1 MLLQN
6 HTALITG
13 GSGGIGR
20 ATAQLF
26 LEHGAR
32 VVLADM
38 DADALTEAA
47 EALGADDDRLRTVT
61 ADVTSS
67 GDNKKMVETA
77 TDAFGP
83 ITFFFANAGIEGD
96 VAPIEDY
103 AEDTFDAVMDVNV
116 KGVWLG
122 LKHALPAM
130 KDGGSVA
137 ITSSVAGLE
146 GSPAMSAYVMSK
158 HAVVGLMR
166 VAAKEAA
173 GRGIRVNC
181 VNPGPV
187 DNRMMR
193 SLEAGMGEGAQEQLE
208 ATIPLGRYADE
219 ADVAGVALFLA
230 SDLSR
235 YVTGITLPVDGGLT
249 A

>member
-1 MLLQN
+1 MLLHN
-6 HTALITG
+6 HVALITG

-20 ATAQLF
+20 ATARLF

-32 VVLADM
+32 VVLADL

-47 EALGADDDRLRTVT
+47 AALGADDDRLRTVT
-61 ADVTSS
+61 ADVTASD
-67 GDNKKMVETA
+67 DNRRMVET
-77 TDAFGP
+77 TVDAFGP

-96 VAPIEDY
+96 VAPIVDY
-103 AEDTFDAVMDVNV
+103 AEDTFDAVIGVNV
-116 KGVWLG
+116 KGTWLG

-146 GSPAMSAYVMSK
+146 GSPAMSAYVTSK

-166 VAAKEAA
+166 VAAKEVAA
-173 GRGIRVNC
+173 RGIRVNTI
-181 VNPGPV
+181 NPGPV

-193 SLEAGMGEGAQEQLE
+193 SLEAGMGEGAQAQLE
-208 ATIPLGRYADE
+208 AQIPLGRYADE
-219 ADVAGVALFLA
+219 ADVANAALYFA

-235 YVTGITLPVDGGLT
+235 YVTGTVHPVDGGLT